1 MVYVPIGTPLIIY
14 LPVLSVTVPRDVPS
28 KTTYAAPIY
37 LPETESETL
46 PVIMPANAK
55 PDNIK
60 IIMAV
65 FLIITKS

>member
-1 MVYVPIGTPLIIY
+1 MLYVPLGTPLIVY
-14 LPVLSVTVPRDVPS
+14 LPVLFVKVLRDVPS

-37 LPETESETL
+37 SPETESETL